1 MPGATEYP
9 STEDNAEHLL
19 HFIDTPGFSQPTV
32 TSGTPVQNATN
43 DWATVYVQ
51 INAGASGTV
60 KAEVSLDGV
69 TYYTVIAATANN
81 AVAAQVVTLRVPPNG
96 YFRITTVTS
105 TIAAAT
111 AYTD

>member
-1 MPGATEYP
+1 MPEYP
-9 STEDNAEHLL
+9 LTEDNAEHLL
-19 HFIDTPGFSQPTV
+19 HLIDTPGFSTPTV

-43 DWATVYVQ
+43 DWATVFVQ
-51 INAGASGTV
+51 INAGAAGTV
-60 KAEVSLDGV
+60 KADLSLDGV

-81 AVAAQVVTLRVPPNG
+81 AVAAQVITLRVPPNG
-96 YFRITTVTS
+96 YFRITTAVA